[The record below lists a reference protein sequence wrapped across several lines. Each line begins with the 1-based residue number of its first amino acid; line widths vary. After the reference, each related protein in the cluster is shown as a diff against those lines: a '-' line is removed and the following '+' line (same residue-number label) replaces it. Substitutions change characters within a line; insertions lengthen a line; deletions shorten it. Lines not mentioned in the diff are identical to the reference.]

1 MPQIFL
7 PLLCGSLDGP
17 TPRPWFP
24 DRDCD
29 ETAPAVL
36 DNRPCA
42 GFPPALGPMKLSK
55 SGGTTRPPF
64 RPDLFTVEAYKAG
77 KLVELKPL
85 GSGSFG
91 SVMMVE
97 DRTTG
102 SRCALKRI
110 DMRQLSQR
118 KRAQALAE
126 ADMMRQ
132 LVHPC
137 ICGFYGSFIDAD
149 IVHIGMEL
157 CSGGTIDSWIESRRG
172 ASLPSEVILDCF
184 LQVAAGLRHVH
195 RRKVLRPGLS
205 IPCLL
210 ATRDPWH
217 TA

>member
-1 MPQIFL
+1 
-7 PLLCGSLDGP
+7 
-17 TPRPWFP
+17 
-24 DRDCD
+24 
-29 ETAPAVL
+29 
-36 DNRPCA
+36 
-42 GFPPALGPMKLSK
+42 MKLSK

-205 IPCLL
+205 SLPPCHARSL
-210 ATRDPWH
+210 AHRVGATPRHQGVKHLPLASQGTPRRPRDE
-217 TA
+217 